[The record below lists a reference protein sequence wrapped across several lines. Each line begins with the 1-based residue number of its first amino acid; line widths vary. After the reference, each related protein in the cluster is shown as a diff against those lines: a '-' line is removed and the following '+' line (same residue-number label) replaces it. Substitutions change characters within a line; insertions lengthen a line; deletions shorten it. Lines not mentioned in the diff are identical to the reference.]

1 MNLIRLT
8 RLFFKGLE
16 RNFKIIRYGDVP
28 AVYNNPVLLERYAFA
43 DGSFRAYVLSIRE
56 LAKHLLRR
64 SVKIYSIPDSG
75 VMFCGGSSNNERE
88 FEFFTRIMNDQVS
101 CTRYEQALNLSF
113 VDAAEKSKLISDK
126 LLSIIFFLFCVCY
139 LSRIKLGPISLKY
152 LIAYS
157 KIFLQVVSSYQRYP
171 LRTRLMVVANDH
183 TDFPVATAMV
193 MQYYR
198 VPVVYLQ
205 HAEVSSSFPPLD
217 FDISIL
223 RNEKSLEKYAEIGKV
238 RGDVFIVPRAM
249 SSNIQRVF
257 QARAQEQVAVVLYLS
272 SVYKFAEVQKC
283 ILALL
288 SNKNVS
294 MVGIKPHP
302 RADIEPLKGLEG
314 VSIYSCIPEFEHI
327 AIVPNSS
334 VLVEL
339 FEKGILVFQ
348 YFELDD
354 VAPDYYGF
362 VRDSI
367 ARQVSSGDLVDAFW
381 ITDFYGADWLYRFR
395 KYSPAADD
403 SWRTSL
409 PVLMG
414 KIDSYLHAEHL

>member
-8 RLFFKGLE
+8 ILFFKGLE

-43 DGSFRAYVLSIRE
+43 DGSFRAYILSIRE

-75 VMFCGGSSNNERE
+75 VMFCGGSKNNERE
-88 FEFFTRIMNDQVS
+88 FEFLTKLISGQSS
-101 CTRYEQALNLSF
+101 CARYDQALNLSF
-113 VDAAEKSKLISDK
+113 VDAGEKSKLISEK
-126 LLSIIFFLFCVCY
+126 LLSIIFFLFCICY

-249 SSNIQRVF
+249 SSNIQRVCR
-257 QARAQEQVAVVLYLS
+257 ARGQEQIAVVLYVS
-272 SVYKFAEVQKC
+272 SVYKLAEVQKC
-283 ILALL
+283 ISALV
-288 SNKNVS
+288 SNKNIS

-302 RADIEPLKGLEG
+302 RAYIEPLKGLEG
-314 VSIYSCIPEFEHI
+314 VDIYSEIPEFEHV

-339 FEKGILVFQ
+339 FERGILVFQ

-362 VRDSI
+362 VRDGI
-367 ARQVSSGDLVDAFW
+367 ARQVAFGDLVDAFW
-381 ITDFYGADWLYRFR
+381 ITEFYGVDWLYRFK

-409 PVLMG
+409 PVLME
-414 KIDSYLHAEHL
+414 KIDSHLHADHF

>member
-8 RLFFKGLE
+8 ILFFKGLE

-28 AVYNNPVLLERYAFA
+28 AVYNSPVLLERYAFA
-43 DGSFRAYVLSIRE
+43 DGSFRGYVLSIRE

-75 VMFCGGSSNNERE
+75 VMFCGGSRNNERE
-88 FEFFTRIMNDQVS
+88 FEFLTRLISGQGS
-101 CTRYEQALNLSF
+101 CARYEQTLNLSF
-113 VDAAEKSKLISDK
+113 VDATEKIKLISDK
-126 LLSIIFFLFCVCY
+126 LLSIAFFLFCICY
-139 LSRIKLGPISLKY
+139 LFRIKLGPISLKY

-223 RNEKSLEKYAEIGKV
+223 RNEKSRDKYAAIGKV
-238 RGDVFIVPRAM
+238 RGDIFIVPRAQ
-249 SSNIQRVF
+249 SSNIQHVCRVKE
-257 QARAQEQVAVVLYLS
+257 QERAAVVLYLS
-272 SVYKFAEVQKC
+272 SVYMFSEVEKC
-283 ILALL
+283 ISTLL
-288 SNKNVS
+288 SNKRVTT
-294 MVGIKPHP
+294 VGIKPHP
-302 RADIEPLKGLEG
+302 RADLELLKGLGG
-314 VSIYSCIPEFEHI
+314 VSIYSDIPEFDHV

-334 VLVEL
+334 VSVEL
-339 FEKGILVFQ
+339 FEKGIPVFQ

-354 VAPDYYGF
+354 VEPDYYGF
-362 VRDSI
+362 VRDGI
-367 ARQVSSGDLVDAFW
+367 ARQVSLGDLVDAFW

-409 PVLMG
+409 PVLIE
-414 KIDSYLHAEHL
+414 KIDSHLHAERL

>member
-8 RLFFKGLE
+8 ILFFKGLE
-16 RNFKIIRYGDVP
+16 RNVKIIRYGDVP
-28 AVYNNPVLLERYAFA
+28 AIYNNPVLLERYAFA
-43 DGSFRAYVLSIRE
+43 DGSFRAYILSIRE

-75 VMFCGGSSNNERE
+75 VMFCGGSRNNERE
-88 FEFFTRIMNDQVS
+88 FEFLTKLIGVQS
-101 CTRYEQALNLSF
+101 PCARYEKALNLSF
-113 VDAAEKSKLISDK
+113 VDAGENNKLISEK
-126 LLSIIFFLFCVCY
+126 LLSIIIFLFCICY
-139 LSRIKLGPISLKY
+139 FFRVKLGPISLKY

-157 KIFLQVVSSYQRYP
+157 KIFLQVVASYQRYP
-171 LRTRLMVVANDH
+171 LCTRLMVVANDH

-198 VPVVYLQ
+198 VPVIYLQ

-223 RNEKSLEKYAEIGKV
+223 RNEKSLEKYAEIGNVK
-238 RGDVFIVPRAM
+238 GDVFIVPRAM

-257 QARAQEQVAVVLYLS
+257 QAHAQEQIAVVLYLS
-272 SVYKFAEVQKC
+272 SVYKLAEVQKC

-294 MVGIKPHP
+294 KVGIKPHP
-302 RADIEPLKGLEG
+302 RAEIEPLKGLEG
-314 VSIYSCIPEFEHI
+314 VSIYSHIPEFEHI

-339 FEKGILVFQ
+339 FEKGVLVFQ

-367 ARQVSSGDLVDAFW
+367 ARQVSFSDLLDAFW

-403 SWRTSL
+403 SWRNSL
-409 PVLMG
+409 PVLIE
-414 KIDSYLHAEHL
+414 KINSYLNAER